1 MKIPKEI
8 MSVVFLATLLNFVN
22 AFIGYYFVINTYLV
36 YNNLIISAL
45 VLTLLNAPNV
55 FSIPFPYIFKRL
67 KSVKI
72 NVIIFPTL
80 AFLVVFTLS
89 LVLTPLVEILLIALF
104 DFLILVSS
112 RSLGYYARTLL
123 DKYGEFI
130 DYNSIREI
138 SFLGASIIAL
148 ILVGL
153 FNTYLSR
160 TYLPIIGFPL
170 LIVAL
175 LSMILNDVKITL
187 SSTNSFKVW
196 INYLKSNRIF
206 RFLETRVYPVIG
218 LASASSVLF
227 LKLVYVNKETFP
239 EYITIVL
246 IVSILAQVIGAII
259 ALKWKSKTTRKF
271 LLLSLPAISIEYVF
285 PFIRGDLIPISV
297 LTFFQSVLVAY
308 VFIHINSIYQYIISK
323 DVYVN
328 VTITQAVLTQVS
340 IFMVSI
346 LVSAIATVVGIT
358 YAYIGNASIML
369 LVVLFTIFS
378 NIIKDIRAGD

>member
-1 MKIPKEI
+1 M
-8 MSVVFLATLLNFVN
+8 
-22 AFIGYYFVINTYLV
+22 
-36 YNNLIISAL
+36 
-45 VLTLLNAPNV
+45 
-55 FSIPFPYIFKRL
+55 
-67 KSVKI
+67 
-72 NVIIFPTL
+72 
-80 AFLVVFTLS
+80 
-89 LVLTPLVEILLIALF
+89 TPLVEILLIALF